1 MQTLHRPPASLP
13 HRLYGALAP
22 LVVPAALLIGLILVI
37 ATGWFAYG
45 WSHAYDSL
53 IQQSAAH
60 AKVDRWSMLAGVAV
74 GFSVAAFVLSW
85 LGAGYGPLWWCGL
98 ILMLVSGW
106 MDAKGD
112 YLPLAGLWLWAAM
125 AVAFAW
131 RTWRTKAI
139 HSTLWL
145 LGVIGVLALV
155 AFKYPGTR
163 FAHLSAADLHHGLLA
178 VLAALTLPAG
188 VVLTYRGLWRAGTHL
203 PQPGQGGSSATAPAP
218 TPLAPSPDEADR
230 AAEAKRRNHA
240 ELAERRRQIDA
251 FRKPPA
257 INFADVDGYEREK
270 LKLRQAIEPVLRKA
284 ADAGVGA
291 LLYGPPGNGK
301 SLLAV
306 ATAGEL
312 GVPILRINY
321 ADTNS
326 TWVGRTSQKIF
337 EELDEA
343 FKFPA
348 GAVVIFDECD
358 ALWTDRSRAIAGSG
372 NDEYQRLIGGF
383 LERFDRLREQ
393 GIAVIATTN
402 RPDTLDPALIR
413 EGRINLKLEVGNPDA
428 DGRDA
433 VIAKVA
439 AAHQLQIEPAL
450 RRWFVG
456 FSAGFSVARLRAIV
470 VRAGAACPELSADAL
485 LAALRDT
492 SGEARVNAESVVP
505 LDQLILPPDVQRF
518 ADEVLPALADPFVF
532 EHENGG
538 VPPQGAVFCG
548 SPGTGKTAL
557 ARALALAAD
566 CNLVVAGGA
575 SLAAS
580 PALVQ
585 ETIAKAIRLKPSIL
599 FIDEAEPLLQRR
611 DGVLPNSGAITQFLE
626 LTGSSASGL
635 SGVLLLAATN
645 LPDTLDPAVLRG
657 GRFGRSIWFAL
668 PTAEVIAKALRDL
681 LAAAPIPHE
690 LDVNELAR
698 TLAAHQ
704 KSLADLNSIVQ
715 VARSRAAARAMR
727 TQAPSVMIG
736 DDFS

>member
-1 MQTLHRPPASLP
+1 
-13 HRLYGALAP
+13 
-22 LVVPAALLIGLILVI
+22 
-37 ATGWFAYG
+37 
-45 WSHAYDSL
+45 
-53 IQQSAAH
+53 
-60 AKVDRWSMLAGVAV
+60 
-74 GFSVAAFVLSW
+74 
-85 LGAGYGPLWWCGL
+85 
-98 ILMLVSGW
+98 
-106 MDAKGD
+106 
-112 YLPLAGLWLWAAM
+112 
-125 AVAFAW
+125 
-131 RTWRTKAI
+131 
-139 HSTLWL
+139 
-145 LGVIGVLALV
+145 
-155 AFKYPGTR
+155 
-163 FAHLSAADLHHGLLA
+163 
-178 VLAALTLPAG
+178 
-188 VVLTYRGLWRAGTHL
+188 
-203 PQPGQGGSSATAPAP
+203 
-218 TPLAPSPDEADR
+218 
-230 AAEAKRRNHA
+230 
-240 ELAERRRQIDA
+240 
-251 FRKPPA
+251 
-257 INFADVDGYEREK
+257 
-270 LKLRQAIEPVLRKA
+270 
-284 ADAGVGA
+284 
-291 LLYGPPGNGK
+291 
-301 SLLAV
+301 
-306 ATAGEL
+306 
-312 GVPILRINY
+312 
-321 ADTNS
+321 
-326 TWVGRTSQKIF
+326 
-337 EELDEA
+337 
-343 FKFPA
+343 
-348 GAVVIFDECD
+348 
-358 ALWTDRSRAIAGSG
+358 
-372 NDEYQRLIGGF
+372 
-383 LERFDRLREQ
+383 
-393 GIAVIATTN
+393 
-402 RPDTLDPALIR
+402 
-413 EGRINLKLEVGNPDA
+413 
-428 DGRDA
+428 
-433 VIAKVA
+433 VIAKVV

-470 VRAGAACPELSADAL
+470 VRAGAACPKLSADAL

-505 LDQLILPPDVQRF
+505 LDQLILPPDAQRF